1 MVRYARTAMWLRRD
15 KRIRRK
21 TMKKMLKRN
30 SGFTLIELIVVIAI
44 LAILAGVGT
53 VAYSGYIN
61 KAHKANDIQLAGDV
75 KYALELAAVAP
86 GSAMTG
92 GEQVILKYDAEPAF
106 NGEAAENAV
115 KAAFGENYKDALKLQ
130 YDKWKIDED
139 FAQTFKNSS
148 FYDGTSFDTSAD
160 ALMGNVQTLT
170 NAVGDFFSNDKN
182 SSAFNGQFGDYLKEL
197 EKQGIDVSSDNA
209 KKNAVALNVARMLA
223 AYEQDNKGALEKAM
237 KNSLGKDKNVTS
249 GITGSSGNSLN
260 MLPTFAVSYLAL
272 KSTVDQLNKDCP
284 DAKEMDEINKTME
297 KLFNSSTNYSEKQVS
312 EITKELQDA
321 INLVNTA
328 VESNDELG
336 KAYKNY
342 QDNYASANTEAILAS
357 MNAINTASG
366 TIKGDLDSNDMYTT
380 VVSPMLKKYLN
391 EGILP
396 GSDGITI
403 IYDAGT
409 GKCVV
414 SPELG

>member
-1 MVRYARTAMWLRRD
+1 MVGYKKDCHAVKVRQ
-15 KRIRRK
+15 RIRRK

-44 LAILAGVGT
+44 LAILAGIGT

-86 GSAMTG
+86 GSAMNG
-92 GEQVILKYDAEPAF
+92 GEQVKLKYNAEPEF
-106 NGEAAENAV
+106 NSVAAENAV

-130 YDKWKIDED
+130 YDKWKIDKD

-148 FYDGTSFDTSAD
+148 FYDGSSFDTSAD

-182 SSAFNGQFGDYLKEL
+182 SAAFNGQFGNYLKEL

-209 KKNAVALNVARMLA
+209 KKNAVALNVARMLS
-223 AYEQDNKGALEKAM
+223 AYEQDNKGALENAM
-237 KNSLGKDKNVTS
+237 KNSLEKDKNVTG
-249 GITGSSGNSLN
+249 GITGSSGDTLN

-272 KSTVDQLNKDCP
+272 KSTVEQLNKDCP
-284 DAKEMDEINKTME
+284 KADGMVEINATME
-297 KLFNSSTNYSEKQVS
+297 KLFSGSNDYSKMQVT

-321 INLVNTA
+321 INTVNTA
-328 VESNDELG
+328 VEKNDELK
-336 KAYKNY
+336 KAYKEY
-342 QDNYASANTEAILAS
+342 QDKYAAANTEAILAS
-357 MNAINTASG
+357 MNAINTASSS
-366 TIKGDLDSNDMYTT
+366 IKNDLGSDDMYTT

-396 GSDGITI
+396 GSDGIII

-409 GKCVV
+409 GKCAV